1 MNLDSVF
8 TFLDHHFLRTTEQ
21 RVKVARQLGRGTVTR
36 LQRAKFRHLVRYLGQ
51 HSRFYQQKF
60 REYGINP
67 RKVRCHADLGDFFTT
82 ADDLRQ
88 VPIEDFLC
96 ARPEFGFETTGTS
109 LGVNKRVYFSYA
121 EMQEYG
127 RDGAVGLWNLGLR
140 PDDTVADGFDYSFW
154 NAPFTAYYTIQAMGS
169 FHVIGAFVEPREFY
183 ERIRTYKPTVIMG
196 VPTHLVRVT
205 EVAEQEGVWPVKF
218 LLLGGE
224 NLSERTRHYI
234 ESVWKAKVH
243 LSYGQT
249 EAFGANGIECPE
261 KGGYHVSDLSLVT
274 DIDQPD
280 EEGYGEMVYS
290 TLGRTVMPVLRY
302 RSADITR
309 WAHRP
314 GLASSGPGEDGP
326 CNCLLKMMPR
336 VAKIVGRSDELIN
349 CSMGN
354 ISPYWFEE
362 MLRDIPEVTD
372 DWQVVVRRGERD
384 DRIEFHLELRPA
396 ASAEE
401 VQAHL
406 FKNIQER
413 FPDCWRYYTKKFFE
427 FDFQFH
433 EPRSLGGGRKLRRLI
448 DARTRAW
455 ND

>member
-1 MNLDSVF
+1 MNID
-8 TFLDHHFLRTTEQ
+8 TFFGYFDHHLLRTPAS
-21 RVKVARQLGRGTVTR
+21 RARVARHLTPGLVQR
-36 LQRAKFRHLVRYLGQ
+36 LQRAKFRLLVRYLGK
-51 HSRFYQQKF
+51 HSKFYREKF
-60 REYGINP
+60 REYGIQPN
-67 RKVRCHADLGDFFTT
+67 KVRCHADLGDFFTT

-88 VPIEDFLC
+88 RPIEDFLC

-109 LGVNKRVYFSYA
+109 MGVNKRVYFSYK
-121 EMQEYG
+121 EMREYG

-140 PDDTVADGFDYSFW
+140 PEDVVADGFDYSFW
-154 NAPFTAYYTIQAMGS
+154 NAPFTAFYTIQAMGA

-183 ERIRTYKPTVIMG
+183 ERVRVYKPNVIMG
-196 VPTHLVRVT
+196 VPTHMVRVT
-205 EVAEQEGVWPVKF
+205 EVAEQEGAWPVKF

-224 NLSERTRHYI
+224 NLSERTRRYI
-234 ESVWKAKVH
+234 ESVWQAKVY

-290 TLGRTVMPVLRY
+290 TLNRTVMPMLRY

-309 WAHRP
+309 WAT
-314 GLASSGPGEDGP
+314 DGA
-326 CNCLLKMMPR
+326 CQCLLKSMPR
-336 VAKIVGRSDELIN
+336 LAKIVGRSDELIN

-362 MLRDIPEVTD
+362 MLRDIPQVTD
-372 DWQVVVRRGERD
+372 DWQVVVRRGDRD
-384 DRIEFHLELRPA
+384 DRIEMHLELRPG
-396 ASAEE
+396 ASADD
-401 VQAHL
+401 VQSHV
-406 FKNIQER
+406 FRNIQER

-433 EPRSLGGGRKLRRLI
+433 EPRSLAGGRKLRRLI
-448 DARTRAW
+448 DARTRSW